1 MLLVIILV
9 GCCYVFYRNFL
20 CYDCLKSGQRLLM
33 IRGHLL
39 HAQIVCLSDV
49 YDNLRL
55 NDFIQMFLYK
65 RT

>member
-1 MLLVIILV
+1 MIVWKAAS
-9 GCCYVFYRNFL
+9 
-20 CYDCLKSGQRLLM
+20 DCLM

-39 HAQIVCLSDV
+39 HAQIVCLSNV